1 VRDGIEGFIVR
12 GRDPQHIADAMVRI
26 ALDSEL
32 NLKMGK
38 AAFQKGG
45 AKNTWQDYGDRLIE
59 EYQRRLA
66 SFKHT

>member
-1 VRDGIEGFIVR
+1 
-12 GRDPQHIADAMVRI
+12 MVRI

-38 AAFQKGG
+38 AAFQKGA
-45 AKNTWQDYGDRLIE
+45 AKNSWQDYGDRLLE

-66 SFKHT
+66 TSKHS